1 MKKFVVLL
9 TLLSVLL
16 FCQGVFAQESYTDE
30 YDNGYIYISISQD
43 DPTTTYNVFVMAY
56 DQVLA
61 CDDTE
66 EDIPEILT
74 DGEVPIT
81 VDGNLFTVTYT
92 TTIDPDQEPVVP
104 GAIYEEAIIPA
115 VDIVKPSTTFNL
127 LVNEPEYTNGN
138 LIWGDDEE
146 GTCPGPEPEPEPIAP
161 TDIIPSSYSVS
172 LTPGTTTLITLSF
185 IPTGAD
191 DSVLWVSLDPTIAD
205 VTEDGYIVAVGTG
218 ITQVFAISLVNEEVF
233 ATIQVFVNEG
243 RQNNG
248 GMNFFD
254 IGPARPV
261 GNFCNDCT
269 LPATGFSGRVATK
282 LSEQPASVNYTS
294 LNMRV
299 QIPSLNVDAEIA
311 TVPVVDNAWAVEWLG
326 DRAGLLS
333 GTYLPGEGT
342 TILAGHNTL
351 NTTEWGPFA
360 MLATLDVNDAI
371 FVTDANNELQ
381 SFRVYANELLG
392 PNDMEKLASIAE
404 TFENSLVLVTCENE
418 AVSGGYMNRRVVF
431 AKPN

>member
-1 MKKFVVLL
+1 MTTIAVVIIIILVLVIAVLTIYNMSIHKKIQDFQNLHQKVSNLNIIQEFINIAGNNMSVDQKIEAMNEVIVEKYEVKYSTIVIFDGSDYVIKATNVDQKHWDVLSTLNELDIFKDSILSTNPKYITVDSDTPSNTFNTTAGKPAEIIQL
-9 TLLSVLL
+9 TLLMDP
-16 FCQGVFAQESYTDE
+16 GRFAQL
-30 YDNGYIYISISQD
+30 Q
-43 DPTTTYNVFVMAY
+43 
-56 DQVLA
+56 
-61 CDDTE
+61 
-66 EDIPEILT
+66 LT
-74 DGEVPIT
+74 G
-81 VDGNLFTVTYT
+81 
-92 TTIDPDQEPVVP
+92 
-104 GAIYEEAIIPA
+104 
-115 VDIVKPSTTFNL
+115 
-127 LVNEPEYTNGN
+127 NGN
-138 LIWGDDEE
+138 GN
-146 GTCPGPEPEPEPIAP
+146 GN
-161 TDIIPSSYSVS
+161 
-172 LTPGTTTLITLSF
+172 
-185 IPTGAD
+185 
-191 DSVLWVSLDPTIAD
+191 
-205 VTEDGYIVAVGTG
+205 
-218 ITQVFAISLVNEEVF
+218 AIQ
-233 ATIQVFVNEG
+233 I
-243 RQNNG
+243 
-248 GMNFFD
+248 FD

-261 GNFCNDCT
+261 GSFCNDCT

-282 LSEQPASVNYTS
+282 LSEQPASVNYTN

-326 DRAGLLS
+326 DKAGLLS

-371 FVTDANNELQ
+371 FVTDANNEMK